1 MVDVVVGGEKRIQ
14 VENERV
20 FVGRMTS
27 LDTFEYSVQRW
38 NGLPFNSN
46 NLWFE
51 NSEKIQRSTSS
62 TATYQHNPLTPQHHS
77 YDINIITKIL

>member
-51 NSEKIQRSTSS
+51 NSEKV
-62 TATYQHNPLTPQHHS
+62 
-77 YDINIITKIL
+77 